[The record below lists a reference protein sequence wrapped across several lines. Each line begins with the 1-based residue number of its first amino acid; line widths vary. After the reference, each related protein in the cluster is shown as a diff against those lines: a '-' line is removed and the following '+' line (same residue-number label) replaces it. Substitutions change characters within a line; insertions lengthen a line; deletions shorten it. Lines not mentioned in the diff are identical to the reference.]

1 MNPRKR
7 FGQHFLRDADALRN
21 IVAAVAPRP
30 GESVL
35 EIGPGDGALTAEL
48 IRSGANVSAVEI
60 DRDLCAKLRAR
71 FGDDLRLIEGDALQ
85 VDLRNPN
92 GAHDSSS
99 GLHRSSDGAHDS
111 SSGLHRSSDGAHD
124 SSTGMR
130 DSSDGAHDSSTGMR
144 DSSDGAHDSDG
155 SGSVDATP
163 RMVGNLPYNISTPL
177 LMRML
182 AARPPDI
189 HAMTQLEVATRLQAP
204 PGASDYGR
212 LSVVAQSLC
221 EIEILFPVPRESF
234 WPVPKVDSAF
244 IRMLPR
250 PDASP
255 PPPNLDAILRSAFSR
270 RRKTLANALPE
281 WRVDWESINIPP
293 SRRPQTLSP
302 QEFAALARSATPR
315 I

>member
-92 GAHDSSS
+92 GSHDSSS
-99 GLHRSSDGAHDS
+99 GLHR
-111 SSGLHRSSDGAHD
+111 
-124 SSTGMR
+124 
-130 DSSDGAHDSSTGMR
+130 SSDGAHDSSTGMR

-163 RMVGNLPYNISTPL
+163 RIVGNLPYNISTPL

-189 HAMTQLEVATRLQAP
+189 HAMTQLEVATRLRAS
-204 PGASDYGR
+204 PGDSDYGR

-221 EIEILFPVPRESF
+221 EIEMLFPVPRESF

-281 WRVDWESINIPP
+281 WLVDWERANIPP

>member
-48 IRSGANVSAVEI
+48 IRSGANVSAIEI
-60 DRDLCAKLRAR
+60 DRDLCAKLRER

-111 SSGLHRSSDGAHD
+111 S
-124 SSTGMR
+124 TGVR

-177 LMRML
+177 LLRML

-189 HAMTQLEVATRLQAP
+189 HAMTQWEVATRLRAS

-302 QEFAALARSATPR
+302 EEFAALARSATPR